1 MLDVKNIR
9 VSYDHIPAIHD
20 VSFRVDMGEIVTI
33 VGSNGASKTT
43 IIRAIAGI
51 LRLDHG
57 EIRFL
62 DEPIEKLPSY
72 ERVARGISLVPEGRH
87 IFGKLSVHDNLLL
100 GAHLETS
107 PEEIQRRLEQA
118 YELFPRLRERRGQ
131 KAGTLSGGEQQML
144 AIARGLMANPKLLML
159 DEPSLGLMPKLVMQV
174 FDVID
179 QLREERGLTIL
190 LVEQNVYNALELS
203 DRAYV
208 IQNGRVVIEGKG
220 EELLESDVVR
230 KAYLG
235 M

>member
-20 VSFRVDMGEIVTI
+20 VSFRVDKGEIVTI
-33 VGSNGASKTT
+33 VGSNGAGKTT

-51 LRLDHG
+51 LQLDHG

>member
-20 VSFRVDMGEIVTI
+20 VSFRVDKGEIVTI
-33 VGSNGASKTT
+33 VGSNGAGKTT

>member
-20 VSFRVDMGEIVTI
+20 VSFRVDKGEIVTI
-33 VGSNGASKTT
+33 VGSNGAGKTT

-62 DEPIEKLPSY
+62 DEPIEKLASY

>member
-20 VSFRVDMGEIVTI
+20 VSFRVDKGEIVTI
-33 VGSNGASKTT
+33 VGSNGAGKTT

-62 DEPIEKLPSY
+62 DKPIEKLPSY

-159 DEPSLGLMPKLVMQV
+159 DEPSLGLMPKLVTQV

>member
-20 VSFRVDMGEIVTI
+20 VSFRVDKGEIVTI
-33 VGSNGASKTT
+33 VGSNGAGKTT

-118 YELFPRLRERRGQ
+118 YELFPRLRERKGQ
-131 KAGTLSGGEQQML
+131 RAGTLSGGEQQML

>member
-20 VSFRVDMGEIVTI
+20 VSFRVDKGEIVTI
-33 VGSNGASKTT
+33 VGSNGAGKTT

-230 KAYLG
+230 KAYHG

>member
-20 VSFRVDMGEIVTI
+20 VSFRVDKGEIVTI
-33 VGSNGASKTT
+33 VGSNGAGKTT

-118 YELFPRLRERRGQ
+118 YELFPRLRERKGQ
-131 KAGTLSGGEQQML
+131 RAGTLSGGEQQML
-144 AIARGLMANPKLLML
+144 AIARGLMANPKLLIL

>member
-1 MLDVKNIR
+1 
-9 VSYDHIPAIHD
+9 
-20 VSFRVDMGEIVTI
+20 
-33 VGSNGASKTT
+33 
-43 IIRAIAGI
+43 
-51 LRLDHG
+51 
-57 EIRFL
+57 
-62 DEPIEKLPSY
+62 
-72 ERVARGISLVPEGRH
+72 
-87 IFGKLSVHDNLLL
+87 
-100 GAHLETS
+100 
-107 PEEIQRRLEQA
+107 
-118 YELFPRLRERRGQ
+118 
-131 KAGTLSGGEQQML
+131 
-144 AIARGLMANPKLLML
+144 
-159 DEPSLGLMPKLVMQV
+159 MQV

>member
-159 DEPSLGLMPKLVMQV
+159 DEPSLGLMPKLVTQV

>member
-20 VSFRVDMGEIVTI
+20 VSFRVDKGEIVTI
-33 VGSNGASKTT
+33 VGSNGAGKTT

-118 YELFPRLRERRGQ
+118 YELFPRLRERKGQ
-131 KAGTLSGGEQQML
+131 RAGTLSGGEQQML

-179 QLREERGLTIL
+179 QLREERSLTIL

-220 EELLESDVVR
+220 EELLDSDVVR

>member
-20 VSFRVDMGEIVTI
+20 VSFRVDKGEIVTI
-33 VGSNGASKTT
+33 VGSNGAGKTT

-62 DEPIEKLPSY
+62 DEQIEKLPSY

-118 YELFPRLRERRGQ
+118 YELFPRLRERKGQ
-131 KAGTLSGGEQQML
+131 RAGTLSGGEQQML

-179 QLREERGLTIL
+179 QLREERSLTIL

-220 EELLESDVVR
+220 EELLDSDVVR

>member
-20 VSFRVDMGEIVTI
+20 VSFRVDKGEIVTI
-33 VGSNGASKTT
+33 VGSNGAGKTT

-62 DEPIEKLPSY
+62 DEPIEKLASY

-159 DEPSLGLMPKLVMQV
+159 DEPSLGLMPKLVTQV

>member
-1 MLDVKNIR
+1 
-9 VSYDHIPAIHD
+9 
-20 VSFRVDMGEIVTI
+20 
-33 VGSNGASKTT
+33 
-43 IIRAIAGI
+43 
-51 LRLDHG
+51 
-57 EIRFL
+57 
-62 DEPIEKLPSY
+62 
-72 ERVARGISLVPEGRH
+72 
-87 IFGKLSVHDNLLL
+87 
-100 GAHLETS
+100 
-107 PEEIQRRLEQA
+107 
-118 YELFPRLRERRGQ
+118 
-131 KAGTLSGGEQQML
+131 ML

>member
-20 VSFRVDMGEIVTI
+20 VSFRVDKGEIVTI
-33 VGSNGASKTT
+33 VGSNGAGKTT

-62 DEPIEKLPSY
+62 DEPIEKLASY

-118 YELFPRLRERRGQ
+118 YELFPRLRERKGQ

>member
-1 MLDVKNIR
+1 
-9 VSYDHIPAIHD
+9 
-20 VSFRVDMGEIVTI
+20 MGLCAARLFSAEIKL
-33 VGSNGASKTT
+33 SAGAGKTT

>member
-20 VSFRVDMGEIVTI
+20 VTFRVDKGEIVTI
-33 VGSNGASKTT
+33 VGSNGAGKTT

-118 YELFPRLRERRGQ
+118 YELFPRLRERKGQ
-131 KAGTLSGGEQQML
+131 RAGTLSGGEQQML

-179 QLREERGLTIL
+179 QLREERSLTIL

-220 EELLESDVVR
+220 EELLDSDVVR